1 MPRQATWGRDPR
13 TGQPMLISAG
23 TGIGHT
29 PIEASEA
36 GLLNRFVPKT
46 GTPSTG
52 QPSTGPIAPNQGG
65 DGGAERTPYRDGLD
79 GGVQP
84 LPRPEG
90 GGLLDGIVDVAL
102 PGEGW
107 QGKTLNKAIDA
118 VTGLPFGIAS
128 TLINPRVVDTSWG
141 TPFNTGGGGII
152 GAGGELSRRNL
163 ESIYKDV
170 VLAEADRLGVNPAD
184 VSQHP
189 DFDPAKQGFYG
200 PDTIGSSTPLAASDN
215 IIGGRVV
222 SGNTDLAI
230 QQNPGLD
237 VNGDGQLTANEL
249 QNAAAA
255 QEQLRMEQTRQAE
268 IERLEQ
274 ERQYAAAEQARVAAE
289 EAERVRQEELTR
301 QQRAAEAA
309 ARQEAE
315 RQAAK
320 AAAEEEARQQE
331 AARVAEAQRRAN
343 ETGRDQSVGTGSPVT
358 DRHGNPVRDSSGG
371 VVTDN
376 RTTVSPDND
385 DGGGGGGGGTWCCT
399 AAMKQ
404 GMSISKVKEL
414 RKWHRQQ
421 SNLWQNGYDK
431 WGKFIADN
439 LVSDSPF
446 WSSVTEEGHNL
457 FVNNKLT
464 LKGALAWLVIAP
476 GSYIAGGIDAIQK
489 RKAKTLPLGKRTG
502 DISEVVKQI

>member
-1 MPRQATWGRDPR
+1 MPRQSTWGVDPR
-13 TGQPMLISAG
+13 TGLPKLISAG
-23 TGIGHT
+23 TGVGHT
-29 PIEASEA
+29 AVEASDQ
-36 GLLNRFVPKT
+36 GLLGRFVPKT
-46 GTPSTG
+46 GSPSPVVD
-52 QPSTGPIAPNQGG
+52 QVAAPAPSMGDSGG
-65 DGGAERTPYRDGLD
+65 TERPSNSDGLT

-84 LPRPEG
+84 LPRPAN

-170 VLAEADRLGVNPAD
+170 VLGEADRLGVNPAD
-184 VSQHP
+184 VTQHP
-189 DFDPAKQGFYG
+189 DFDPAQQGFYG

-215 IIGGRVV
+215 ILGGRVV

-255 QEQLRMEQTRQAE
+255 QEQIRMEQARQAE

-289 EAERVRQEELTR
+289 EAERARQEELTR

-315 RQAAK
+315 RQAARE
-320 AAAEEEARQQE
+320 AAAEEARQQE
-331 AARVAEAQRRAN
+331 AARLAEAQRRAN

-404 GMSISKVKEL
+404 GMSITKVKEL

-421 SNLWQNGYDK
+421 SDIWQNGYDR

-439 LVSDSPF
+439 LVANSPF

-457 FVNNKLT
+457 FVNKKLT
-464 LKGALAWLVIAP
+464 AKGALAWLVIAP

-489 RKAKTLPLGKRTG
+489 RKAKTISLGERTG
-502 DISEVVKQI
+502 DSSKVVKQV